1 MINKQGK
8 MFKNVV
14 SSKVECIEYDINQ
27 NYYSFIRDKQKKGYN
42 QCIVTS
48 DIMIEIMQY
57 FLLKGGIEV
66 TSISFMVD
74 DEELKSEIQ
83 SILDSMKQNAAYWEI
98 LKNKL
103 SFLSQND
110 SIEIKKVNFRILT
123 GTGILFS
130 VQVNGL
136 VIVSENGYNTV
147 CKTISN
153 IMEGCIK

>member
-1 MINKQGK
+1 
-8 MFKNVV
+8 
-14 SSKVECIEYDINQ
+14 
-27 NYYSFIRDKQKKGYN
+27 
-42 QCIVTS
+42 
-48 DIMIEIMQY
+48 
-57 FLLKGGIEV
+57 
-66 TSISFMVD
+66 
-74 DEELKSEIQ
+74 
-83 SILDSMKQNAAYWEI
+83 MKQNAAYWEI

-147 CKTISN
+147 CKKISN